1 MINNSYLL
9 GLFGSAGAA
18 SGGLG
23 GGVTSSARQ
32 RQPTPPWSTTVP
44 STPQSDLVRAALGG
58 RKLINESAVRLDATA
73 SSGDYR
79 TLFSLY
85 NGLDT
90 LAALANRS
98 QAKGVPATELTL
110 LQRRFE
116 TGLTE
121 ISSYLATSQLQ
132 DVRVVTGTAAAT
144 AKTTAGVA
152 RDQPNFVTA
161 PIHEGA
167 VDAPVA
173 AYQGAIVFDITVART
188 ANPTQTL
195 RIDLADMG
203 STPRTLDAVNSFI
216 NDKLQAAGLETRFG
230 REQVRQEPRTVQVGG
245 RTVTLPSGPD
255 RWSLVVR
262 GTSVETVSF
271 APVQAADA
279 VYVAQ
284 AAGATGAG
292 QLLKFSADT
301 ATAPGTARPG
311 ETQWVDGRMS
321 QTALP
326 AGVAAV
332 RASAV
337 APDGSLWLV
346 ADVEDEGLAGQPVKG
361 ERDVALLKYDPSGRL
376 VASRALGAADTASGY
391 AIAIAADGKVAV
403 AGSVTGALE
412 PGRAVVDPGLSDSF
426 VTVFDAQGL
435 ELWTQRRGARAA
447 DEATGVAFGADGTVY
462 VSGRAASAMPG
473 AAGVG
478 GWDGYV
484 ESFKASQRYPG
495 APFTAVATSIRQFG
509 TSGEDTVSAVTVS
522 GSDLYTAGVE
532 GGRAIVRR
540 FTLDA
545 AGTPTLTATRDLGAM
560 SGEIAG
566 IAVEGGR
573 VIVAGATRNAALD
586 AGTVVEAHNGGMDAF
601 AASLST
607 DLTADPDDW
616 VSYYGGAGED
626 GAADVKVHNG
636 AIWLTGVSDRAFNA
650 KPEDPTRGYLARF
663 DATTGALAS
672 ATTWAGDGGQA
683 APATLA
689 VASGGASVLD
699 RLGLPT
705 GVVAQSDSRLLT
717 AATSLRVGDRFSI
730 SLGDGGRAR
739 TVTIEARDTLQTLS
753 RKIEQASQRRLI
765 ASVTTGDDGIQR
777 LNLRPRDAER
787 GAILTSGE
795 SGRDALAGLGLSPG
809 YIGATSGED
818 VVKTFGLGL
827 SSDLSL
833 RDEGTRK
840 AAGEAILKALSQ
852 IRAAYRALAP
862 ESTTPRAT
870 GQPPAYLQA
879 QLANYQA
886 ALNRLTGGG

>member
-1 MINNSYLL
+1 VINNSYLL
-9 GLFGSAGAA
+9 GLFSGAGVATGGFGGSVAA
-18 SGGLG
+18 PR
-23 GGVTSSARQ
+23 VK
-32 RQPTPPWSTTVP
+32 QPTPPWSTSVQA
-44 STPQSDLVRAALGG
+44 TPQSDLVRAALGG
-58 RKLINESAVRLDATA
+58 RKLINESAVRLDATGGSA
-73 SSGDYR
+73 DYR

-85 NGLDT
+85 NGLET
-90 LAALANRS
+90 LGAIVNRS
-98 QAKGVPATELTL
+98 QAKGVPATELNL

-116 TGLTE
+116 AGLAE
-121 ISSYLATSQLQ
+121 VSSYLSTSRLQ

-144 AKTTAGVA
+144 AKTTAGVPK
-152 RDQPNFVTA
+152 DQPKFVTA

-167 VDAPVA
+167 IGDPVA
-173 AYQGAIVFDITVART
+173 AFQGAVAFDITVART

-203 STPRTLDAVNSFI
+203 ATPRTLDAVTTFI

-230 REQVRQEPRTVQVGG
+230 REQLPNEPRTVQVGG

-255 RWSLVVR
+255 QWALAIR
-262 GTSVETVSF
+262 GQSVETVSF
-271 APVQAADA
+271 APVTAADA

-284 AAGATGAG
+284 GVGGDAAG
-292 QLLKFSADT
+292 QLLKFSADG
-301 ATAPGTARPG
+301 ALVPGAARSG
-311 ETQWVDGRMS
+311 ETHWVDGRMS
-321 QTALP
+321 QTSLP
-326 AGVAAV
+326 EGVSAV

-337 APDGSLWLV
+337 GPDGSLWMV
-346 ADVEDEGLAGQPVKG
+346 ADVEGEGLAGQPIKG
-361 ERDVALLKYDPSGRL
+361 QRDVALLKYDPSGRL
-376 VASRALGAADTASGY
+376 VASRALGAADTASGF

-412 PGRAVVDPGLSDSF
+412 PGRVVADAANSDSF

-447 DEATGVAFGADGTVY
+447 DEATGVAFAADGTVY

-495 APFTAVATSIRQFG
+495 APWTAVATSTRQFG
-509 TSGEDTVSAVTVS
+509 TTGEDTVSAMTVS

-532 GGRAIVRR
+532 NGRAVVRH

-545 AGTPTLTATRDLGAM
+545 AGVPTLAATRDLGLM

-566 IAVEGGR
+566 IAMEGGR

-586 AGTVVEAHNGGMDAF
+586 AGTVVEAHNGGTDAF
-601 AASLST
+601 VASLAT
-607 DLTADPDDW
+607 DLTAGAGDW

-636 AIWLTGVSDRAFNA
+636 AVWLTGVADRPFDA
-650 KPEDPTRGYLARF
+650 KPEDPTRAYLARV
-663 DATTGALAS
+663 DAATGALVS

-683 APATLA
+683 APAALA
-689 VASGGASVLD
+689 VGTGGASVLD
-699 RLGLPT
+699 RLGLPV

-717 AATSLRVGDRFSI
+717 AATGLRAGDRFSI
-730 SLGDGGRAR
+730 SLGDGSRAR
-739 TVTIEARDTLQTLS
+739 TVTIEARDTLQTLA

-765 ASVTTGDDGIQR
+765 ASVTTGEDGIQR

-787 GAILTSGE
+787 GVVLSSGE
-795 SGRDALAGLGLSPG
+795 AGRDALAGLGLSPG

-827 SSDLSL
+827 SSDLTL
-833 RDEGTRK
+833 RDADTRK
-840 AAGEAILKALSQ
+840 TAGETILKAMSQ

-862 ESTTPRAT
+862 ETTQPKPT
-870 GQPPAYLQA
+870 GPAPAYLTA

-886 ALNRLTGGG
+886 ALNRLTGG

>member
-9 GLFGSAGAA
+9 GLFGGSGIAAGDF
-18 SGGLG
+18 
-23 GGVTSSARQ
+23 GGVVAPPRQ
-32 RQPTPPWSTTVP
+32 RQPTPPWSTSVQA
-44 STPQSDLVRAALGG
+44 TPQSDLVRAALGG
-58 RKLINESAVRLDATA
+58 RKLINESAIRLDATGGSA
-73 SSGDYR
+73 DYR

-90 LAALANRS
+90 LAAIVNRS
-98 QAKGVPATELTL
+98 QAKGLASTELNL

-116 TGLTE
+116 TGMAE
-121 ISSYLATSQLQ
+121 ITSYLSTTRLQ

-144 AKTTAGVA
+144 AKTTAGVP
-152 RDQPNFVTA
+152 RDRPNFVTA

-167 VDAPVA
+167 IDTPVA
-173 AYQGAIVFDITVART
+173 AFQGDVAFDITVART

-230 REQVRQEPRTVQVGG
+230 REQVAQEARTVQVGG

-284 AAGATGAG
+284 SVGGTAPG

-301 ATAPGTARPG
+301 TTVPGAARPG
-311 ETQWVDGRMS
+311 ETQWVDGRVS
-321 QTALP
+321 QSALP

-332 RASAV
+332 RASAIG
-337 APDGSLWLV
+337 PDGSLWLV
-346 ADVEDEGLAGQPVKG
+346 ADVEDEALAGQPVKG

-403 AGSVTGALE
+403 AGAVTGALE
-412 PGRAVVDPGLSDSF
+412 PGRAVVDSAASDSF
-426 VTVFDAQGL
+426 VTVFDAAGL

-473 AAGVG
+473 AASVG
-478 GWDGYV
+478 GWDSYV

-509 TSGEDTVSAVTVS
+509 TGGEDTVSAMTVS

-532 GGRAIVRR
+532 SGRAVVRR

-545 AGTPTLTATRDLGAM
+545 AGTPTLAATRDLGLM

-586 AGTVVEAHNGGMDAF
+586 AGTVVEPHNGGMDAF
-601 AASLST
+601 AASLAA
-607 DLTADPDDW
+607 DLTADPGDW

-636 AIWLTGVSDRAFNA
+636 AIWLTGVADRPFNA
-650 KPEDPTRGYLARF
+650 KPEDPTRAYLARL
-663 DATTGALAS
+663 DAGTGAVVS

-683 APATLA
+683 SPATLA
-689 VASGGASVLD
+689 VGGGGASVLD

-705 GVVAQSDSRLLT
+705 GTIAQSDSRLLT
-717 AATSLRVGDRFSI
+717 AATSLRVGDRFSV
-730 SLGDGGRAR
+730 SLGDGSRAR
-739 TVTIEARDTLQTLS
+739 TVTIDARDTLQTLS

-765 ASVTTGDDGIQR
+765 VSVTTGDDGIQR
-777 LNLRPRDAER
+777 LNLRPRDPER
-787 GAILTSGE
+787 GAVLSSGE
-795 SGRDALAGLGLSPG
+795 SGRDALAGLGLAPG
-809 YIGATSGED
+809 YIGATSGDD
-818 VVKTFGLGL
+818 VVRTFGLGL
-827 SSDLSL
+827 TSDLTL
-833 RDEGTRK
+833 RDADTRK
-840 AAGEAILKALSQ
+840 AAGETILKALSQ

-862 ESTTPRAT
+862 ESTTPRVT
-870 GQPPAYLQA
+870 GQAPAYLQA

>member
-9 GLFGSAGAA
+9 GLFGPDATAGVGGSAV
-18 SGGLG
+18 S
-23 GGVTSSARQ
+23 RPRI
-32 RQPTPPWSTTVP
+32 RQPTPPWSTTVQSP
-44 STPQSDLVRAALGG
+44 PQSDLVRAALGG
-58 RKLINESAVRLDATA
+58 RKFIDESKVRLGATA

-79 TLFSLY
+79 TLFTLY
-85 NGLDT
+85 NGIET
-90 LAALANRS
+90 LGALANRS
-98 QAKGVPATELTL
+98 QDKGVPATELTL
-110 LQRRFE
+110 LQRRFDA
-116 TGLTE
+116 GLAE
-121 ISSYLATSQLQ
+121 ISSYLATSRLE

-152 RDQPNFVTA
+152 KDQPNLVTA

-167 VDAPVA
+167 VDTPVNA
-173 AYQGAIVFDITVART
+173 FQGPVVFDITVART

-203 STPRTLDAVNSFI
+203 STPRTLDAVNAFI
-216 NDKLQAAGLETRFG
+216 NGKLQTAGFETRFG
-230 REQVRQEPRTVQVGG
+230 REQVRQEPRTIQVGG
-245 RTVTLPSGPD
+245 RPVTLPSGPD
-255 RWSLVVR
+255 RWSLAVR

-271 APVQAADA
+271 APVQAVDA

-284 AAGATGAG
+284 AAGTSGAV
-292 QLLKFSADT
+292 QLLKFSGDP
-301 ATAPGTARPG
+301 ATVAGTARPG
-311 ETQWVDGRMS
+311 ETQWVDGRLS

-337 APDGSLWLV
+337 GPDGSLWLV
-346 ADVEDEGLAGQPVKG
+346 ADLKDDGLTGQPIKG

-412 PGRAVVDPGLSDSF
+412 PGRAVVDPALSDSF

-447 DEATGVAFGADGTVY
+447 DEATGVAFGADGTVH

-484 ESFKASQRYPG
+484 ESFKASQVYPG

-522 GSDLYTAGVE
+522 GSNLYTAGVE
-532 GGRAIVRR
+532 SGRAVIRH

-545 AGTPTLTATRDLGAM
+545 AGVPTLAATRDLGLM

-566 IAVEGGR
+566 IAVQGGR

-601 AASLST
+601 AASLSI
-607 DLTADPDDW
+607 DLTAAPDDW
-616 VSYYGGAGED
+616 VSYHGGAGED

-650 KPEDPTRGYLARF
+650 KPEDPTRGYLARL
-663 DATTGALAS
+663 DATTGALVS

-683 APATLA
+683 TPATLA
-689 VASGGASVLD
+689 VGSGGASVLD

-705 GVVAQSDSRLLT
+705 GMVAQNDSRLLT

-765 ASVTTGDDGIQR
+765 ASVTTGTDGIQR
-777 LNLRPRDAER
+777 LNLRPRDPER
-787 GAILTSGE
+787 GAILTPGE
-795 SGRDALAGLGLSPG
+795 AGRDALAGLGLSPG
-809 YIGATSGED
+809 YIGATSGDD

-833 RDEGTRK
+833 RDEATRK
-840 AAGEAILKALSQ
+840 AAGETLLKALSQ

-862 ESTTPRAT
+862 ESTTPRVT
-870 GQPPAYLQA
+870 GQAPAYLQA

-886 ALNRLTGGG
+886 ALSRLTGGG